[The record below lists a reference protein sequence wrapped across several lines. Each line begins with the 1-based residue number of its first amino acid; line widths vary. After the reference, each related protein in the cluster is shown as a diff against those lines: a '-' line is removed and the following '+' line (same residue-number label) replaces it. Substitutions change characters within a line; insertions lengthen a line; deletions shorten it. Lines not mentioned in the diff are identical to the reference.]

1 MSFSNNDS
9 SSGLR
14 SFVSE
19 SQLEERRKRRQEEWE
34 KVRTDDQPL
43 EAPEEVYDSRTLYD
57 RLKEQRIKKDEE
69 FEESKKLKHLIK
81 GLDNDEISFLE
92 MVDNNKI
99 QLETER
105 WKEEVL
111 AIEEYKRAVAHLNSE
126 EQEKRLQEFKYDI
139 LLNSRKKKNESNSV
153 SPKDNNQNKT
163 LKKSSQSA
171 LLANVVKKRT
181 HSESSEEK
189 DSKKVKNSSIESD
202 KSSDLNKE
210 TNSTSIKSDE
220 SSTSAEQTIKCIGV
234 LPGLGFYASSDSSD
248 SENSSNSEYERD
260 DLNNFKLIVRRKRVC
275 NQENK
280 SETIQSA
287 E

>member
-1 MSFSNNDS
+1 
-9 SSGLR
+9 LR
-14 SFVSE
+14 
-19 SQLEERRKRRQEEWE
+19 
-34 KVRTDDQPL
+34 T

-57 RLKEQRIKKDEE
+57 RLKEQRIKKEEE

-105 WKEEVL
+105 WKEEVM

-126 EQEKRLQEFKYDI
+126 EQEKRLQQFKYDI
-139 LLNSRKKKNESNSV
+139 LLNSRKKKNESNSL
-153 SPKDNNQNKT
+153 SPKDKNQNKT

-189 DSKKVKNSSIESD
+189 DPKKVKNESIELD
-202 KSSDLNKE
+202 KSEDLNKQ
-210 TNSTSIKSDE
+210 TNETSIKSDE
-220 SSTSAEQTIKCIGV
+220 CSTSAEQTIKCIGV
-234 LPGLGFYASSDSSD
+234 LPGLGSYASSDSSD